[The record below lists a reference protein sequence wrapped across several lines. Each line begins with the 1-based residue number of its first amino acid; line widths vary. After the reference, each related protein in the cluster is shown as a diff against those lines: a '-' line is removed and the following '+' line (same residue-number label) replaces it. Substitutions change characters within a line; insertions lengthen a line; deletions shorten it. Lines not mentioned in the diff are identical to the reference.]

1 MFYDK
6 QPPEKRNSYKGMLK
20 IIGSLSRIFSESD
33 VPYLYYRAHENIFAK
48 YFGLVNNSRSDD
60 SADAYS
66 SEEKVGIGLKTWVG
80 PNNQKVAE
88 FGKLHPKYKDLK
100 GIELINKIA
109 GYRNERIRVTKNA
122 YGLDTMLYHIVK
134 RISKAM
140 IIYEAAFDPIDILNI
155 KLDPERGND
164 NSIYFTDGKHTY
176 HFSLSKNTL
185 YMNFDDMVEL
195 DRFSVEIIA
204 DPYEVLS
211 ELLLKDIPSGTAK
224 ASTDNSPEVSPKKH
238 KTSYSQPV
246 TPKDVAEAVYT
257 SVPKKNQLCLR
268 LYATKP
274 DGTKY
279 VPDKSG
285 LNQWNAGGRARDANE
300 VYIPYL
306 ADDRARSDGFFPPR
320 DKPFG
325 LMLPNGEWISAK
337 VCQGA
342 YPRMPDA
349 EYALLTKEEKAI
361 EDKKRQTGK
370 AIMSNPNLKLGK
382 WLLRDVFELKP
393 KTLVTYDML
402 RVFNIDSVMFTKLSD
417 NKFTVDFCVL
427 GTYEKTYGLSD
438 IDDEYDD
445 DLE

>member
-33 VPYLYYRAHENIFAK
+33 VPYLYYRAHENIFSK
-48 YFGLVNNSRSDD
+48 YFDLVNNSRSDD

-66 SEEKVGIGLKTWVG
+66 IDEKVGIGLKTWVG
-80 PNNQKVAE
+80 QDNQKVAE
-88 FGKLHPKYKDLK
+88 FGKLRPQYKDLK
-100 GIELINKIA
+100 GIELINQIA
-109 GYRNERIRVTKNA
+109 EYRNERIRVTKNA
-122 YGLDTMLYHIVK
+122 HGLDTMLYHIVK
-134 RISKAM
+134 RIPKAM
-140 IIYEAAFDPIDILNI
+140 IIYEAAFDPIDIPNI
-155 KLDPERGND
+155 RLDLERGND
-164 NSIYFTDGKHTY
+164 NSIYFTDGNHTY

-211 ELLLKDIPSGTAK
+211 SLLLREIPQGNIPKSDKTDKSAETPDITAET
-224 ASTDNSPEVSPKKH
+224 ANFIAQTVS
-238 KTSYSQPV
+238 
-246 TPKDVAEAVYT
+246 A

-285 LNQWNAGGRARDANE
+285 LNQWNAEGRPRDINE

-320 DKPFG
+320 DKPFD

-342 YPRMPDA
+342 YKRMPDE
-349 EYALLTKEEKAI
+349 EYALLSKDEKAI

-370 AIMSNPNLKLGK
+370 SIMSNPNLKLGE

-393 KTLVTYDML
+393 KTLVTYEML
-402 RVFNIDSVMFTKLSD
+402 KVFNVDSVMFTKLSD

-445 DLE
+445 DDDLE

>member
-6 QPPEKRNSYKGMLK
+6 QPVEKRNSYKGMLK

-33 VPYLYYRAHENIFAK
+33 VPYLYYRAHENIFSK
-48 YFGLVNNSRSDD
+48 YFDLVNNSRSDD

-66 SEEKVGIGLKTWVG
+66 IEEKIGIGLKTWVG
-80 PNNQKVAE
+80 QDNQKIAE
-88 FGKLHPKYKDLK
+88 FGKLRPQYKDLK
-100 GIELINKIA
+100 GIELINRIA
-109 GYRNERIRVTKNA
+109 EYRNERIRVTRNA
-122 YGLDTMLYHIVK
+122 HGLDTMLYHIVK
-134 RISKAM
+134 RVSGAM
-140 IIYEAAFDPIDILNI
+140 YIYEAAFDPIDIPNI
-155 KLDPERGND
+155 KLDLERGND
-164 NSIYFTDGKHTY
+164 NSIYFSDGKHTY

-185 YMNFDDMVEL
+185 YMNFDDMEEL

-211 ELLLKDIPSGTAK
+211 ELLLKDTDSSAENTNEVSDKPAVTAK
-224 ASTDNSPEVSPKKH
+224 DAT
-238 KTSYSQPV
+238 
-246 TPKDVAEAVYT
+246 EAVYA

-268 LYATKP
+268 LYATKS

-285 LNQWNAGGRARDANE
+285 LNQWNAGGRARNANE

-306 ADDRARSDGFFPPR
+306 ADDRARSEGFFPPR
-320 DKPFG
+320 DKPFD

-342 YPRMPDA
+342 YPRLSDE
-349 EYALLTKEEKAI
+349 EYNLLSEEEKKI

-370 AIMSNPNLKLGK
+370 SIMSNPNLKLGE

-393 KTLVTYDML
+393 RTIVTYDML
-402 RVFNIDSVMFTKLSD
+402 KIFNVDSVMFTKLSD
-417 NKFTVDFCVL
+417 NKFTIDFCTL
-427 GTYEKTYGLSD
+427 GTYEKIYRLAD
-438 IDDEYDD
+438 IDEEDNYEND
-445 DLE
+445 